1 MIKMT
6 NKEKIINQAM
16 QADIQQLEDE
26 NKKLKKEIEVL
37 RQSLTDVN
45 NKYNE
50 LKAETVQPKEL
61 LQVMQVQNDILHAVI
76 TLFLERRRGITD
88 DI

>member
-1 MIKMT
+1 MT

-45 NKYNE
+45 KKYNE
-50 LKAETVQPKEL
+50 LKAEAVQPKEL
-61 LQVMQVQNDILHAVI
+61 LQVMLVQNDILHAVI

>member
-1 MIKMT
+1 
-6 NKEKIINQAM
+6 M

-50 LKAETVQPKEL
+50 FKAEAVQPKEL
-61 LQVMQVQNDILHAVI
+61 LQALQDQNDVLHELI
-76 TLFLERRRGITD
+76 RLFRD
-88 DI
+88 FNKY

>member
-1 MIKMT
+1 
-6 NKEKIINQAM
+6 M

-26 NKKLKKEIEVL
+26 NKRLKKEIEVL

-45 NKYNE
+45 KKYNE
-50 LKAETVQPKEL
+50 LKAEAVQPNEL

-76 TLFLERRRGITD
+76 RLFRDFNKYEEE
-88 DI
+88 